1 MGSINDK
8 RMPLYLYKPGNK
20 VSNKLNSNIFRTGP
34 FKSLYSFVK
43 FFYIF
48 ICMKYVTNYG
58 TITCIKT
65 NVNKDSMTNKIRS
78 FFLKK

>member
-20 VSNKLNSNIFRTGP
+20 VVSNLNSNIFRTGL
-34 FKSLYSFVK
+34 FKSLYLFVK

-48 ICMKYVTNYG
+48 ICIKYVTNYS
-58 TITCIKT
+58 TITCINT
-65 NVNKDSMTNKIRS
+65 NVNKNLMTNKIRS

>member
-20 VSNKLNSNIFRTGP
+20 VANKLNNNIFRTGP

-48 ICMKYVTNYG
+48 TCMKYVTNYS
-58 TITCIKT
+58 TITCINT
-65 NVNKDSMTNKIRS
+65 YVNKDSMANKIRS
-78 FFLKK
+78 FS